1 MEKVDDR
8 ITFLK
13 DDPKNKH
20 KRASKE
26 VLKTQSVIDDLNQ
39 LQEKY
44 VFVPTDKAANNISVI
59 CKQFY
64 IKTMLNELKVYDLN
78 TSSNTYQNS
87 NLTPDEVL
95 RQHTQKL
102 AKWKIEL
109 DVREICLP
117 FMYWSPK
124 MHKPPSKQRFIA
136 AFACCSTKQLATL
149 DHYH

>member
-8 ITFLK
+8 IAFLK

-87 NLTPDEVL
+87 DLTPDEVL
-95 RQHTQKL
+95 R
-102 AKWKIEL
+102 
-109 DVREICLP
+109 
-117 FMYWSPK
+117 
-124 MHKPPSKQRFIA
+124 
-136 AFACCSTKQLATL
+136 
-149 DHYH
+149 